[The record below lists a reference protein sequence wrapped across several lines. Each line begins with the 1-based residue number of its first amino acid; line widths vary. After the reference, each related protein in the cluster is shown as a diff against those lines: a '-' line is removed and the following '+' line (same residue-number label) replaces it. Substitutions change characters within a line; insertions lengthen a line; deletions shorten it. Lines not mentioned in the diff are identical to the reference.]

1 MAWIYFLALEEFPS
15 HSGNGLDQSPIAK
28 STPTVKESCSVV
40 WEQKNYDTLQ
50 FGMTSELYLNTIYQ
64 GALILSMEDFH
75 ARTLALQDMEKDWV
89 ESEADFFSRSLA
101 WPKKSSPNFYSL
113 KMSVPFQGEVDLPLP
128 ESLPTWGMIVDGVL
142 YPLKDLWRRK
152 NAIDGFSWPTPTAS
166 QAGKPIREP
175 SPTRKSKKHGYD
187 LQDKI
192 GEMNSDLIGKKINSQ
207 FLEWIMGIPL
217 KWTELNAWA
226 IRFVLSKQEKHLK
239 S

>member
-89 ESEADFFSRSLA
+89 ESEMDYGNPFEMDRAKCLG
-101 WPKKSSPNFYSL
+101 N
-113 KMSVPFQGEVDLPLP
+113 SVCPQQ
-128 ESLPTWGMIVDGVL
+128 T
-142 YPLKDLWRRK
+142 
-152 NAIDGFSWPTPTAS
+152 
-166 QAGKPIREP
+166 REAF
-175 SPTRKSKKHGYD
+175 
-187 LQDKI
+187 KI
-192 GEMNSDLIGKKINSQ
+192 L
-207 FLEWIMGIPL
+207 MGI
-217 KWTELNAWA
+217 K
-226 IRFVLSKQEKHLK
+226 
-239 S
+239 